1 MPLPPMD
8 NAALKASSGLLS
20 RSPSTE
26 TERLGLLYGL
36 VPRSVAISIA
46 ISGLTVLA
54 LWERADHA
62 TLLAWLA
69 AATLVSGARGVLYL
83 FFRRTATAASS
94 TTLWENL
101 FTAGAGLMGI
111 VWAVLVL
118 VGPLPMAYSIFVV
131 FVVGG
136 MAMGAAGILGA
147 SQKAFL
153 CFVIPMLVAQIGELF
168 RIGGNVFALMGAIFS
183 FGLFSAYSE
192 FRRAL
197 LLALEARMNIEL
209 LHREQRLI
217 FDTATVGIMF
227 IRDRIIRDRIIVD
240 CNQRMADIVGFVR
253 DELIGSSTRVFFP
266 GDQSWKDFGNRAY
279 NALGEGKTLRDELVL
294 RKKNGDLITC
304 EISLSSLV
312 PLHPEQGIITTV
324 NDISAK
330 KHAEHDLRKA
340 LQEQY
345 AIFDNAVVG
354 IAYLHGTKIENC
366 NSRFARIFGY
376 RREEMIGSSASA
388 LHLSQESWEQ
398 RAKSTYEAI
407 SKGDA
412 HVYDEEYGKKD
423 GSRFWCRVYCRAID
437 PVHPESAVFV
447 FTDITEQK
455 RAEQELLS
463 SRDRLDLVIKAS
475 QGGIWD
481 WDIANSVTF
490 YSARFK
496 EILGYPADVD
506 FSTLFHILDRL
517 HPEDRERML
526 AAEEL
531 HLHKRAPF
539 DHEYRLQ
546 RADGSYVWVQ
556 GRGQAVWDESGQPVR
571 FVGSIIDIT
580 EHKRQEEQI
589 HQLAQ
594 HDPLTGL
601 SNRRMLGDRL
611 HQALGHARRNKEK
624 LAVMLLDLDGFKTI
638 NDTYGHKAG
647 DAVLIDIAHRLLS
660 CIRSTDTVARYGGD
674 EFVIVLEGQH
684 TTEDSA
690 SLAEKI
696 LKLLREPVVIADG
709 RFNVG
714 ASIGIA
720 VFPTDADDAEGLL
733 KMADNAMYR
742 AKQAGQ
748 NSYLF
753 CAAEN
758 SPA

>member
-1 MPLPPMD
+1 MD
-8 NAALKASSGLLS
+8 NAALKASSELLS
-20 RSPSTE
+20 RSRSTE
-26 TERLGLLYGL
+26 TERIGLLYGL
-36 VPRSVAISIA
+36 VPRSVAISLA
-46 ISGLTVLA
+46 ISGLTALA
-54 LWERADHA
+54 LWEQADHA
-62 TLLAWLA
+62 TLLTWLA
-69 AATLVSGARGVLYL
+69 AATLVSCARGTLYL
-83 FFRRTATAASS
+83 FFRRAATAASK
-94 TTLWENL
+94 TALWENL

-111 VWAVLVL
+111 VWAALVL
-118 VGPLPMAYSIFVV
+118 VGPLSMAYSIFVV

-147 SQKAFL
+147 SQRAFL
-153 CFVIPMLVAQIGELF
+153 CFVIPMLAVQIGELF

-197 LLALEARMNIEL
+197 LLALEARTNIEQ

-217 FDTATVGIMF
+217 FDTTTVGILF
-227 IRDRIIRDRIIVD
+227 IRDRKIVD

-253 DELIGSSTRVFFP
+253 DEVIGSSTRAFYP
-266 GDQSWKDFGNRAY
+266 SDQSWNDFGKRAY
-279 NALGEGKTLRDELVL
+279 GALEEGKTFRDELVL
-294 RKKNGDLITC
+294 RKKTGDLITC
-304 EISLSSLV
+304 DVSLNSLV
-312 PLHPEQGIITTV
+312 PSHPEQGIITSV

-366 NSRFARIFGY
+366 NSRFGRIFGY
-376 RREEMIGSSASA
+376 RREEMIGGSTRAF
-388 LHLSQESWEQ
+388 HLSQESWEQ
-398 RAKSTYEAI
+398 RAKSTSEAI

-412 HVYDEEYGKKD
+412 HVFDEEFVKKD
-423 GSRFWCRVYCRAID
+423 GSRFWCRVYGRAID
-437 PVHPESAVFV
+437 PAHPESAVLV

-455 RAEQELLS
+455 RAEQELLA
-463 SRDRLDLVIKAS
+463 SRDRLDLVAKAS

-481 WDIANSVTF
+481 WDIANNVTF

-496 EILGYPADVD
+496 EILGYPADAD
-506 FSTLFHILDRL
+506 FSTLIHILDRL
-517 HPEDRERML
+517 HPEERERML
-526 AAEEL
+526 AAQEL
-531 HLHKRAPF
+531 HLRKREPF
-539 DHEYRLQ
+539 DHEYRMR

-556 GRGQAVWDESGQPVR
+556 GRAQAVWDESGQPVR

-589 HQLAQ
+589 RRLAQ

-601 SNRRMLGDRL
+601 PNRRMLNDRL
-611 HQALGHARRNKEK
+611 RQALGHARRNKEK
-624 LAVMLLDLDGFKTI
+624 LAVMLLDLDDFKVV
-638 NDTYGHKAG
+638 NDTCGHKAG
-647 DAVLIDIAHRLLS
+647 DAVLIDIAHRLRA

-690 SLAEKI
+690 NLAEKV
-696 LKLLREPVVIADG
+696 LKMLRLPVVIAEG
-709 RFNVG
+709 RFSVG

-720 VFPTDADDAEGLL
+720 IYPTDADDADGLL

-742 AKQAGQ
+742 AKQAGPD
-748 NSYLF
+748 SYLF
-753 CAAEN
+753 CAAED
-758 SPA
+758 SSV

>member
-1 MPLPPMD
+1 MYRKMAFLPMD
-8 NAALKASSGLLS
+8 YAVPKTSSGPH
-20 RSPSTE
+20 SPPRTTE

-54 LWERADHA
+54 LWDQADHA
-62 TLLAWLA
+62 TLVAWLA
-69 AATLVSGARGVLYL
+69 VATLVSSARGALYV
-83 FFRRTATAASS
+83 FFRRAATAASK
-94 TTLWENL
+94 TVLWENL

-111 VWAVLVL
+111 VWAALVL
-118 VGPLPMAYSIFVV
+118 IVPLSMAYSVFVV

-147 SQKAFL
+147 SQRAFL
-153 CFVIPMLVAQIGELF
+153 CFVVPMLVTQIGELF
-168 RIGGNVFALMGAIFS
+168 RIGGNAFALMGAIFS

-197 LLALEARMNIEL
+197 LLALEARTNIEQ

-217 FDTATVGIMF
+217 FDTATVGILF
-227 IRDRIIRDRIIVD
+227 IRDRKIVD
-240 CNQRMADIVGFVR
+240 CNQRMADMVGFVR
-253 DELIGSSTRVFFP
+253 DELIGSSMRTFYP
-266 GDQSWKDFGNRAY
+266 SDQSWNDFGTRAY
-279 NALGEGKTLRDELVL
+279 GALAEGKTFRDELVL
-294 RKKNGDLITC
+294 RKKTGDQITC
-304 EISLSSLV
+304 DISLSSLV
-312 PLHPEQGIITTV
+312 SSRPERGIIASV

-330 KHAEHDLRKA
+330 KRAEHDLRKA

-354 IAYLHGTKIENC
+354 IAYVSGTKIENC

-376 RREEMIGSSASA
+376 RREEMIGGSARV
-388 LHLSQESWEQ
+388 LHLSRESWEQ

-412 HVYDEEYGKKD
+412 HIFDEEYGKKD

-455 RAEQELLS
+455 RAEQELLA

-481 WDIANSVTF
+481 WDIASNVTF

-496 EILGYPADVD
+496 EILGYPDDAD

-531 HLHKRAPF
+531 HLRKREAF
-539 DHEYRLQ
+539 DHEYRL
-546 RADGSYVWVQ
+546 RKADGSYVWVR
-556 GRGQAVWDESGQPVR
+556 GRGQAVWDGSGNAVR

-580 EHKRQEEQI
+580 EHKEQEEQI
-589 HQLAQ
+589 RRLAQ

-601 SNRRMLGDRL
+601 PNRRMLADRL

-624 LAVMLLDLDGFKTI
+624 LAVMLLDLDGFKMI
-638 NDTYGHKAG
+638 NDTCGHKAG
-647 DAVLIDIAHRLLS
+647 DAVLIDISHRLLA

-684 TTEDSA
+684 TTEDPA
-690 SLAEKI
+690 NLAEKI
-696 LKLLREPVVIADG
+696 LNMLHEPVVTADG
-709 RFNVG
+709 RFSVG

-720 VFPTDADDAEGLL
+720 IYPTDADNAESLL
-733 KMADNAMYR
+733 KMADDAMYR

-758 SPA
+758 SSD

>member
-1 MPLPPMD
+1 MYRKMPFLPMD

-20 RSPSTE
+20 RSPSTD

-54 LWERADHA
+54 LWDQADHA
-62 TLLAWLA
+62 ALLAWLA
-69 AATLVSGARGVLYL
+69 AATLVSSARGALYV
-83 FFRRTATAASS
+83 FFRRAATAASK
-94 TTLWENL
+94 TAFWENL

-111 VWAVLVL
+111 VWAALVL
-118 VGPLPMAYSIFVV
+118 IGPVSMAYNIFMV

-168 RIGGNVFALMGAIFS
+168 WIGGNVFALMGAIFS

-197 LLALEARMNIEL
+197 LLALDARMNIEQ

-217 FDTATVGIMF
+217 FDTATVGILF
-227 IRDRIIRDRIIVD
+227 IRDRKIVD

-253 DELIGSSTRVFFP
+253 DELIGSSTRTFYP
-266 GDQSWKDFGNRAY
+266 SDQNWKDFGNRAY
-279 NALGEGKTLRDELVL
+279 AALGEGKTFRDELVL
-294 RKKNGDLITC
+294 RKKTGDLITC
-304 EISLSSLV
+304 DVSLNSLV
-312 PLHPEQGIITTV
+312 PSRPEQGIITTA
-324 NDISAK
+324 NDISARK
-330 KHAEHDLRKA
+330 RAEHDLRKA

-366 NSRFARIFGY
+366 NSRFGKIFGY
-376 RREEMIGSSASA
+376 RREEMIGGSTRVF
-388 LHLSQESWEQ
+388 HLSQESWEQ

-412 HVYDEEYGKKD
+412 HVFDDEFVKKD

-455 RAEQELLS
+455 RAEQELLA

-481 WDIANSVTF
+481 WDIASNATF

-496 EILGYPADVD
+496 EILGYPADAD
-506 FSTLFHILDRL
+506 FSTLFHLLDRL
-517 HPEDRERML
+517 HPEERERML
-526 AAEEL
+526 AAQEL
-531 HLHKRAPF
+531 HLRKREPF
-539 DHEYRLQ
+539 DHEYRMR

-580 EHKRQEEQI
+580 EHKQQEEQI
-589 HQLAQ
+589 HRLAQ

-601 SNRRMLGDRL
+601 PNRRMLGDRL
-611 HQALGHARRNKEK
+611 HQALGHARRNKDK
-624 LAVMLLDLDGFKTI
+624 LAVMLLDLDGFKMI
-638 NDTYGHKAG
+638 NDTFGHKTG
-647 DAVLIDIAHRLLS
+647 DAVLIDVAHRLRA

-674 EFVIVLEGQH
+674 EFVFVLEGQH
-684 TTEDSA
+684 TREDSA
-690 SLAEKI
+690 KLAEKI
-696 LKLLREPVVIADG
+696 LKMLHQPVVIADG
-709 RFNVG
+709 RFSVG

-720 VFPTDADDAEGLL
+720 IYPTDADDAEGLL

-742 AKQAGQ
+742 AKQAGH

-753 CAAEN
+753 CTAE
-758 SPA
+758 SSSV